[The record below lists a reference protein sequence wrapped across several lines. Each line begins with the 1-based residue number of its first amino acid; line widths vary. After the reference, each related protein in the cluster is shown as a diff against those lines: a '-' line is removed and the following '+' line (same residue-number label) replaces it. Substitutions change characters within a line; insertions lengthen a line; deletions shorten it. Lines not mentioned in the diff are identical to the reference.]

1 MRLFSRFCK
10 LPHGIDWRVLVPGA
24 IFSAIQGILLS
35 TVPYEDSRFPALV
48 IVRSS
53 LALIFVAVLAHTF
66 ERKS

>member
-10 LPHGIDWRVLVPGA
+10 LPCGIDWRVLVPGA
-24 IFSAIQGILLS
+24 IFSAIQGVLLS

-53 LALIFVAVLAHTF
+53 LALIFITVLAHTF